1 MFEAALQYLPVKES
15 GAAWKR
21 DLHSTRTSLG
31 YKIPL
36 GISGGRFPSGQVR
49 QLGQP
54 GVWEQRGGGSCQSP
68 SSSSWLTQTYYSH
81 WDMPWVSL
89 EAVQC
94 SAVLWFYSEVV
105 FFFLPPLKLPI
116 LQTLQIKACKLRM
129 VGSGSSFLLHARKKL
144 SASWVSSKVVQKKD
158 TLL

>member
-1 MFEAALQYLPVKES
+1 MKKGFTLNTHQFGIQNPFGDQWWTVSLWAGQAIGPTWGLGAKRRGLMSES
-15 GAAWKR
+15 FLLLLADP
-21 DLHSTRTSLG
+21 DLLF
-31 YKIPL
+31 PL
-36 GISGGRFPSGQVR
+36 GHAMGQFR
-49 QLGQP
+49 
-54 GVWEQRGGGSCQSP
+54 
-68 SSSSWLTQTYYSH
+68 SS
-81 WDMPWVSL
+81 
-89 EAVQC
+89 AVQC
-94 SAVLWFYSEVV
+94 CGFTVKLF